1 MTIDMGWIL
10 LGGCVF
16 IFLIIT
22 VSELKGKVKFMEK
35 SLNRIVEKIGI
46 TEILTKEEKEEL
58 MKLIKEG
65 KDVQATMKFREIT
78 GLGLIESKKYIDKF
92 GEEKIE

>member
-10 LGGCVF
+10 LGVCVF

-78 GLGLIESKKYIDKF
+78 GLGLMEAKKYVDKF